1 MGSLVVGIR
10 QPVVREERKRPG
22 VDSDRSLFAEE
33 HPMFTHVGLPQFGL
47 IVVLLIIIIGY
58 TQRHRF

>member
-1 MGSLVVGIR
+1 
-10 QPVVREERKRPG
+10 
-22 VDSDRSLFAEE
+22 
-33 HPMFTHVGLPQFGL
+33 MFTHVGLPQFGL